1 MTTLRFVTVVED
13 RVALNTERVY
23 LVVMMAA
30 KRFRMTK
37 AEKAEKAVTD
47 RQKMETVDA
56 EEVQDVFDH
65 WINVHKSDSKRKP
78 ILDARRRMLLAVAI
92 HDYSVD
98 GCKSAIDGCANSH
111 FHMGQNKRG
120 KVYNSLE
127 LIFRDSGTIER
138 FMGYNE

>member
-1 MTTLRFVTVVED
+1 
-13 RVALNTERVY
+13 
-23 LVVMMAA
+23 MMAA
-30 KRFRMTK
+30 KKFRMTK

-65 WINVHKSDSKRKP
+65 WINVHKSGSKRKP
-78 ILDARRRMLLAVAI
+78 ILDAQRRMLLAVAI
-92 HDYSVD
+92 HDYSVE
-98 GCKSAIDGCANSH
+98 GCKAAIDGCANSH
-111 FHMGQNKRG
+111 FHMGQNKQG

-127 LIFRDSGTIER
+127 LIFRNPGNIER